1 MIAYKITS
9 NKDFAAQLFLADTFD
24 RFLLSEAVFNVPYTI
39 SIDGSYPAEEGTA
52 AVAWGAVR
60 GICTQIIK
68 GKDLPKSFH
77 IVLKLSEEN
86 QAKTLASIDQSLD
99 ASAVSGMYLNIRF
112 EEDAFILTTG
122 TAVSDFSVMR
132 RINEAWDRLTLRFFR
147 SKEIA
152 LEEL

>member
-1 MIAYKITS
+1 MPIA
-9 NKDFAAQLFLADTFD
+9 LFGQT
-24 RFLLSEAVFNVPYTI
+24 
-39 SIDGSYPAEEGTA
+39 YPALWKKVKEAE
-52 AVAWGAVR
+52 
-60 GICTQIIK
+60 

>member
-9 NKDFAAQLFLADTFD
+9 NKDFAGQLFLSDTFD

-39 SIDGSYPAEEGTA
+39 SIDGSYAAEEGAQTI
-52 AVAWGAVR
+52 AWGSVR
-60 GICTQIIK
+60 SLCTQIIK

-77 IVLKLSEEN
+77 IVLKLSDEN
-86 QAKTLASIDQSLD
+86 LARTLASIDQSLD
-99 ASAVSGMYLNIRF
+99 ASIVSGMYLNIRF
-112 EEDAFILTTG
+112 EEETFTLTTG
-122 TAVSDFSVMR
+122 TAVSDFKVMR
-132 RINEAWDRLTLRFFR
+132 QINEAWDRLTLRFFR